1 MEELTLDHLTDLS
14 LQSATPAVSIYMP
27 THRAG
32 PETRQDPIRFKNLV
46 QNAHQQLLDR
56 GMNPRAADGFLAPA
70 QALLDDYPFW
80 QHQREG
86 LALFLSENDFH
97 YHRLPFEVSERAVVS
112 RSYYVKPVLPL
123 FTNNGHYYILAVS
136 QDEVRLF
143 EGTRHTVGQIDLP
156 EGTPDNMDAALPGD
170 SGEQQVQFRSA
181 TSPRSA
187 ARGGDS
193 GGVFSGGGGGD
204 EVLKERIG
212 RYLNVVDRALRSLY
226 ANWRAPLVLA
236 GVDYLLPIYRENSEY
251 ANIMPEGIT
260 GSPEHLR
267 PEELQ
272 QQAWPIVEPY
282 FRSEI
287 ETAIEE
293 YGQGAATGQ
302 ATDDLAAAV
311 TAANAGRVS
320 RLLLAIDAQAWGDY
334 DEQTGELRHVQDE
347 QGAEDDLALLDYV
360 AVKVL
365 RKGGVVFVLPKDE
378 MPTDSPVAA
387 VLRW

>member
-1 MEELTLDHLTDLS
+1 MEDLTLDHLTELS

-32 PETRQDPIRFKNLV
+32 PETRQNPIRFKNLV
-46 QNAHQQLLDR
+46 QDAYQQLLDR
-56 GMNPRAADGFLAPA
+56 GLNPREADGILAPA
-70 QALLDDYPFW
+70 QALLDNYPFW

-86 LALFLSENDFH
+86 LALYVAENDFH
-97 YHRLPFEVSERAVVS
+97 YHRLPFEAAERAVVS
-112 RSYYVKPVLPL
+112 RSYYIKPVLPL

-156 EGTPDNMDAALPGD
+156 DDTPENIQAVMP
-170 SGEQQVQFRSA
+170 SNSA
-181 TSPRSA
+181 WQRGQIRTASSRA
-187 ARGGDS
+187 GAVGGDS
-193 GGVFSGGGGGD
+193 GDILSGVGEGD
-204 EVLKERIG
+204 EVHKERLG
-212 RYLNVVDRALRSLY
+212 RYFNMLDRALKSLY

-267 PEELQ
+267 PDELQ

-282 FRSEI
+282 FRK
-287 ETAIEE
+287 ETEAAIEE
-293 YGQGAATGQ
+293 YGQGAAIGQ
-302 ATDDLAAAV
+302 ATDDLAAAM

-320 RLLLAIDAQAWGDY
+320 KLFLAIDAQAWGDY

-347 QGAEDDLALLDYV
+347 QGADDDLALLDYI
-360 AVKVL
+360 AITVL
-365 RKGGVVFVLPKDE
+365 RKDGVVFVLPKEE
-378 MPTDSPVAA
+378 MPTDSTVAA